1 MKIDLHVHS
10 RFSIRPSQWVL
21 QKIGCAE
28 SFTDPQRLRE
38 IAKERGMSMVTITDH
53 NTIEGAL
60 EIAHLP
66 DVFVSE
72 EVTTYFPDDGCKIH
86 VLVFNI
92 SEEQHR
98 DIQKAR
104 PSIFDLV
111 GYLRGEGIIHA
122 VAHPL
127 YSTNDRM
134 NADHFEQLL
143 LLFENFELNGARDEG
158 QNEMLQSIL
167 SRLGPRDIERL
178 ANRHGIEPCFSEP
191 WKKHLT
197 GGSDDHSSLNI
208 ARKYT
213 EVPNAGSLNGFF
225 KGISDGQSRIRG
237 MEATPLTMSYMI
249 YSIAYQFYCKKFG
262 LDRHIRKDLFMRFLD
277 GFLGNHHPD
286 SGIKSRIYFF
296 ILFPVCER
304 PAGYGKNLGEICFH
318 SCSPV

>member
-10 RFSIRPSQWVL
+10 RFSTRPSQWVL

-28 SFTDPQRLRE
+28 SFTDPRKLRD

-60 EIAHLP
+60 GIAHFP
-66 DVFVSE
+66 DAFVSE

-92 SEEQHR
+92 SEAQHQ

-104 PSIFDLV
+104 TSIFDLV
-111 GYLRGEGIIHA
+111 GYLRGEGIVHA

-134 NADHFEQLL
+134 NPDHFEQLL
-143 LLFENFELNGARDEG
+143 LLFKNFELNGARDEG
-158 QNEMLQSIL
+158 QNSMLQSIL
-167 SRLGPRDIERL
+167 RRLGPRDIERL
-178 ANRHGIEPCFSEP
+178 ANRHGIEPGFLEP

-213 EVPNAGSLNGFF
+213 EVPNAESLDSFF
-225 KGISDGQSRIRG
+225 KGISEDQCRIHG
-237 MEATPLTMSYMI
+237 IEATPPDDVIHAL
-249 YSIAYQFYCKKFG
+249 QHRLPVLLQK
-262 LDRHIRKDLFMRFLD
+262 IR
-277 GFLGNHHPD
+277 
-286 SGIKSRIYFF
+286 S
-296 ILFPVCER
+296 
-304 PAGYGKNLGEICFH
+304 
-318 SCSPV
+318 